1 MTKDSFKK
9 KMFVVALLFTTL
21 TMMAETPLTPASDI
35 LYKTFSNTA
44 AVDLLLSIPTLIA
57 MFSSIIFGFLMLKI
71 NKKYILT
78 LGVIC
83 YCVGGICGHLIDS
96 LAFMIGMRAIIGI
109 GLGACNVSAIAIASD
124 QSETEEERQKL
135 TSYITAGISIS
146 AMLLTFLAG
155 QLTNTF
161 GWQSVFTL
169 YWSGIPM
176 LILVILF
183 VPRTAPSLSISE
195 DASETDSSSEI
206 KKIRILPFSLQMLL
220 EFFWFLTYGVVFFQ
234 ISVYL
239 SDCNIGNAALAGS
252 MSSLTN
258 FVAFFSSLAFPHFYR
273 KYKYTGS
280 FIHYLALC
288 VGYIILWLF
297 RTPATV
303 VIACVLLGYG
313 FGYSLSFFSIHLGQL
328 VPRSKSSIAATAYS
342 AIMGIGM
349 FMSTFTVSALKRL
362 LHTDSITDLLP
373 YIILAAF
380 IGTVCSLAV
389 KILEEKK

>member
-1 MTKDSFKK
+1 MTKDRFKK

-342 AIMGIGM
+342 AQ
-349 FMSTFTVSALKRL
+349 VLQKEL
-362 LHTDSITDLLP
+362 LS
-373 YIILAAF
+373 
-380 IGTVCSLAV
+380 
-389 KILEEKK
+389 